1 MRDSVRNAI
10 GETVRDMIRSG
21 LRPSFTKKELD
32 SLGVEVQDTRMAK
45 EQIRAVRK
53 RMNLSQTMF
62 AKMLN
67 VSPSSVRH
75 WEQGNRRPGGSAA
88 VLLELLEKSPH
99 VLDYRLS

>member
-1 MRDSVRNAI
+1 MRDSVREAV

-21 LRPSFTKKELD
+21 LKPSFTEKELD
-32 SLGVEVQDTRMAK
+32 SLGVEIRDIRLAK
-45 EQIRAVRK
+45 DQIRAIRK
-53 RMNLSQTMF
+53 RMNLSQTVF

-75 WEQGNRRPGGSAA
+75 WEQGNRRPRGSVA

-99 VLDYRLS
+99 VLDYRLN